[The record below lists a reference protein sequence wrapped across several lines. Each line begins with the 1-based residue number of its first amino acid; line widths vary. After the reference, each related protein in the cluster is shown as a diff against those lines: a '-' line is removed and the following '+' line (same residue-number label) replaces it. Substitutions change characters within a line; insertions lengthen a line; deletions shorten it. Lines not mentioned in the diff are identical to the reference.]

1 MTLPRAYAP
10 MLPEFDAFLFA
21 SVGEEVDG
29 APLSVLSVLARLGL
43 DPRDEATRLARLT
56 REAAADQLARMIA
69 GLYAQ
74 RWSASEAW
82 RIASGLVERLPIA
95 GATAKADHAAAVASS
110 IIRFRPSSSS
120 LIYLAMGLAIFVRVL
135 ASGRLSFGG

>member
-29 APLSVLSVLARLGL
+29 PLSVLSVLARLGL

-56 REAAADQLARMIA
+56 REAAADQLARMID

-74 RWSASEAW
+74 RWRA
-82 RIASGLVERLPIA
+82 
-95 GATAKADHAAAVASS
+95 
-110 IIRFRPSSSS
+110 
-120 LIYLAMGLAIFVRVL
+120 
-135 ASGRLSFGG
+135 

>member
-10 MLPEFDAFLFA
+10 MFPEFDAFLFA
-21 SVGEEVDG
+21 SVGEELDG
-29 APLSVLSVLARLGL
+29 LPLSVLSALTRLGL
-43 DPRDEATRLARLT
+43 DPRDEAARLAHLT

-69 GLYAQ
+69 RLYDQ

-95 GATAKADHAAAVASS
+95 GGAAKTDRAAQSTRPT
-110 IIRFRPSSSS
+110 IGFRSL
-120 LIYLAMGLAIFVRVL
+120 LIYLAMGLALLVSLI
-135 ASGRLSFGG
+135 ASGYLPFGG

>member
-29 APLSVLSVLARLGL
+29 PLSVLSVLARLGL

-95 GATAKADHAAAVASS
+95 GATAKDDRAAAVASS

-120 LIYLAMGLAIFVRVL
+120 LIYLAMGLAIFVSVL
-135 ASGRLSFGG
+135 ASGRLSFGS